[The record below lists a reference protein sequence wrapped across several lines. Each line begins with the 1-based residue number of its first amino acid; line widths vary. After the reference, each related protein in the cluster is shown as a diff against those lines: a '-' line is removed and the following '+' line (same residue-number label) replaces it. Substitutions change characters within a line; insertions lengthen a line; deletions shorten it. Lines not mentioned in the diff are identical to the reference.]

1 MIIIQNFDS
10 NECFKWCWVIYL
22 HSVDHHPARIRK
34 IEKLIE
40 DVRSPVNIRDIHKIE
55 KKNSIVINIFGYE
68 NKKKEIFALYVK
80 KCYQKTFGSVII
92 RRKRQKLLCYY
103 QDFNTFMH
111 NHTLHR
117 GRKYFCCYWNNI
129 WNKLKYLYFL

>member
-68 NKKKEIFALYVK
+68 NKKKKYLLYTSKNAIK
-80 KCYQKTFGSVII
+80 KHLDLLLLEEKDKNYCVII
-92 RRKRQKLLCYY
+92 K
-103 QDFNTFMH
+103 DFNTFMH
-111 NHTLHR
+111 IHTLHR

>member
-68 NKKKEIFALYVK
+68 NKKRNICF
-80 KCYQKTFGSVII
+80 I
-92 RRKRQKLLCYY
+92 RQKMLSKNIWICYY
-103 QDFNTFMH
+103 
-111 NHTLHR
+111 
-117 GRKYFCCYWNNI
+117 
-129 WNKLKYLYFL
+129 

>member
-68 NKKKEIFALYVK
+68 NKKKEIFDLYVK

-103 QDFNTFMH
+103 QRF
-111 NHTLHR
+111 
-117 GRKYFCCYWNNI
+117 
-129 WNKLKYLYFL
+129 